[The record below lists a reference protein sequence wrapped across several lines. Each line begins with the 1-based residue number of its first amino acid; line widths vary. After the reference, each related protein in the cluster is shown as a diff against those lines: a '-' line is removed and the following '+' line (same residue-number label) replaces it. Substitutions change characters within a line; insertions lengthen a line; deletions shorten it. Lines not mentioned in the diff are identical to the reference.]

1 MIITPLFST
10 LIHYIEIPDFDK
22 DALIKYVY
30 EQRDNDPSGMQRS
43 NAGGWQSN
51 DEYNQSDNII
61 DKTLKSFLST
71 MLHNKAF
78 VEGIG
83 FNIINT
89 WINING
95 KGHSNLMH
103 CHPLSDY
110 SGVIWIKVP
119 KDSGHLVFSHPNS
132 FEMAKQIVTYSED
145 LKKSFNVYPEYRYT
159 PVEGGGVIFP
169 SSVYHTVSENMSDE
183 DRISVSFNLY

>member
-1 MIITPLFST
+1 
-10 LIHYIEIPDFDK
+10 
-22 DALIKYVY
+22 
-30 EQRDNDPSGMQRS
+30 MQRS

-78 VEGIG
+78 VEGVG

-110 SGVIWIKVP
+110 SGVIWIKCGNNLEP
-119 KDSGHLVFSHPNS
+119 HKSSTKL
-132 FEMAKQIVTYSED
+132 ERLKQILNLRKIELILTMFYLLMLHKD
-145 LKKSFNVYPEYRYT
+145 LKK
-159 PVEGGGVIFP
+159 
-169 SSVYHTVSENMSDE
+169 
-183 DRISVSFNLY
+183 